1 MIWIGTVVGVV
12 GTRRK
17 NMLGNNNNILYR
29 SVEWWKVFIGIL
41 YVVVVV
47 LAVCVENNGDI

>member
-47 LAVCVENNGDI
+47 AVCVENNGDI